1 MDVANNLTYTYEEQ
15 CFIQSDRL
23 KKELIDEEMQQGDR
37 DRWQCHR
44 LYRNNFFDEIDIRK
58 QKRCDQLLIYN
69 LKSLGEHL
77 NSNIISIVRDAR
89 SSLHTPTPIRDLS
102 VSVPSSPVTRSRSSS
117 WSLSQASSI
126 MLISNDRM
134 NSTTSNQTDS
144 DSQSNTNQQV
154 PLADITS
161 SQLDCI
167 RDDDQNNY
175 PPNSILLVDRRIMSN
190 YNYDS
195 YGVIHLKPKKHIRF
209 FPNKS
214 RQALMLTVIA
224 KVLKLIGTDK
234 YMTQRELYY
243 LTQDFCRCKLKN
255 RNTSSQSQNNP
266 IFSLNTNNSQAT
278 RASQVNSDNRVQYSN
293 RKLDCVLSDLCC
305 LLGCSRVHLHVLA
318 QVKGVVYGDLKYQLK
333 KGGEIVDCLARKEGV
348 QIPNSNNPISKVES
362 NAKFII
368 VLEKDSILQRV
379 LNQESKTNFIRNY
392 KVIMITA
399 KGYPD
404 VNTRVFLNF
413 LWSKLNIPILALT
426 DADPHGF
433 EIVCSYK
440 FGCYQSAYEGP
451 NAAIPQMR
459 WLGLLPSDVAK
470 LSIPESKTLPQTDI
484 DRRKISSLLSR
495 PYLRDKPAWKD
506 QLVLMQSTGR
516 KAEVEILDD
525 SGEFLVSTY
534 LPNKLRFASWL

>member
-77 NSNIISIVRDAR
+77 NSNIISIARDAR

-144 DSQSNTNQQV
+144 DSQFNTNQQV

-175 PPNSILLVDRRIMSN
+175 PPNSILLVDRRNMSN
-190 YNYDS
+190 FNYDS
-195 YGVIHLKPKKHIRF
+195 YGVIHLKPKKHIKF
-209 FPNKS
+209 FANKS

-224 KVLKLIGTDK
+224 KVLKLIGTEK

-293 RKLDCVLSDLCC
+293 RKLDCVLNDLCC

-433 EIVCSYK
+433 EIVCCYK

-484 DRRKISSLLSR
+484 DRRKIISLLSR

-516 KAEVEILDD
+516 KAELEILDD